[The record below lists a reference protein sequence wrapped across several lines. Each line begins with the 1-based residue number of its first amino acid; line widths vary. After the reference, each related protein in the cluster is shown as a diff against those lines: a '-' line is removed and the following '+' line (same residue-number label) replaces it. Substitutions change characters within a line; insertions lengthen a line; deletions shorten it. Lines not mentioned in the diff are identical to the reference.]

1 MKILTICYEYP
12 PIGGGGAVVCR
23 EVARA
28 LAASGHAVDVVT
40 SRMAGMPDVFDDGD
54 VRVHRVSSP
63 RRRRFHATTAELAA
77 ELVPTYNKARTLM
90 AETKYDVAHCHF
102 VVPGGVVAHRLW
114 RRTGLP
120 YVLTAHGSDVP
131 GYNAARFKLMHH
143 MIRPVWRRVIEN
155 SAAITTPSHFLE
167 GLIRAYVNVP
177 VHVIPNAFSLPD
189 GPAADARRRDRLLV
203 VSRLLERKGVQHF
216 IRALKGLPPGW
227 EAVVAGD
234 GPYLDT
240 AKRIAAEVG
249 VDVTFLGHVPREE
262 LPALYASAK
271 VFVFPSLQEN
281 FPMVLLEAMAAGCA
295 VVSSTAPGCLE
306 VVDDAARRVRP
317 GDVAGLHAAMRGL
330 MEDPDAI
337 EDLSARAAARVAVF
351 APETVARQYLRLFEA
366 KIATPPR
373 PVPRVLSTASEI
385 A

>member
-12 PIGGGGAVVCR
+12 PVGGGGAVVCR

-28 LAASGHAVDVVT
+28 LVDAGHEVDVVT
-40 SRMAGMPDVFDDGD
+40 SRMAGLPEVFDDGG

-77 ELVPTYNKARTLM
+77 ELIPTYKKARALM

-102 VVPGGVVAHRLW
+102 IVPSGVVAHRLW
-114 RRTGLP
+114 RQTGLP

-131 GYNAARFKLMHH
+131 GYNAARFKLMHRV
-143 MIRPVWRRVIEN
+143 IAPVWRRVIEG
-155 SAAITTPSHFLE
+155 SAAITTPSYFLE
-167 GLIRAYVNVP
+167 GLIHAYTNVP
-177 VHVIPNAFSLPD
+177 VHVIPNAFSLPNR
-189 GPAADARRRDRLLV
+189 PVDARPRDRLLV

-240 AKRIAAEVG
+240 AKRVAAEVG

-306 VVDDAARRVRP
+306 VVDNAAMRVAP
-317 GDVAGLHAAMRGL
+317 GDVAGLHAALRQLMRN
-330 MEDPDAI
+330 PDAV
-337 EDLSARAAARVAVF
+337 EDLRARAAARVAVF
-351 APETVARQYLRLFEA
+351 APETVARQYSRLFEA
-366 KIATPPR
+366 KIPAPPR
-373 PVPRVLSTASEI
+373 PVPRALSTASEI